1 MNARNSIIDPMK
13 RQYRDDKVV
22 GLAEGVKRSTISPDM
37 MEGSLKVRY
46 DKYDGKIPL
55 EVEEMEAREKT
66 ETRPLV
72 LFIVGYWTALKIF
85 LYYLISMSSVLTI
98 TLSVGLTVYW
108 YGIFK
113 EDTSNKL
120 SAGGMDWVL
129 LGFAVVTPLSLTIG
143 IAFRRR
149 ERALIEV
156 AKFRSFAFQLFLAHS
171 LWDWDVP
178 DKIEGRAGA
187 NVDWVGHADEVLSE
201 LVAIGDELFRF
212 LTLPS
217 TSRSRHRV
225 TKSGRR
231 EAARTAEVAYR
242 LYDSFY
248 TKRMVRLSVLSEN
261 IKRAGLPSGE
271 VSRIRQY
278 ERFIGEAIENLRLI
292 KSYRTPQTLRSFARL
307 FTTILPPFFAP
318 TYAQISVSINS
329 LAIGITFAVV
339 TALCLNALL
348 EGVEILEDPFT
359 AFVTLDGI
367 DVREEFKVL
376 HWQQLVNARNDIF
389 NDVMPYRDPHRKPFY
404 GSDRANDQ
412 GQMNTNV
419 VIEPTA
425 ILTVEP
431 HPDLPLGS
439 SESRGSF
446 KRRTRGITHKTLL
459 SWGDANMLAELEEGV
474 DPSDQDNCRESAYK
488 LYNRPRA
495 DSGITSLGTPGATPR
510 DRSTSG

>member
-22 GLAEGVKRSTISPDM
+22 GLSEGVKRSTISPDM

-98 TLSVGLTVYW
+98 AL
-108 YGIFK
+108 
-113 EDTSNKL
+113 DTSNKL

-171 LWDWDVP
+171 LWDWDIP

-201 LVAIGDELFRF
+201 LIAIGDELFRF

-231 EAARTAEVAYR
+231 EAARTAELSLLFIVR
-242 LYDSFY
+242 LYH
-248 TKRMVRLSVLSEN
+248 
-261 IKRAGLPSGE
+261 
-271 VSRIRQY
+271 Q
-278 ERFIGEAIENLRLI
+278 
-292 KSYRTPQTLRSFARL
+292 
-307 FTTILPPFFAP
+307 

-439 SESRGSF
+439 SESTGGSF
-446 KRRTRGITHKTLL
+446 KRRTRGITHKALL
-459 SWGDANMLAELEEGV
+459 SWGDANMLAQLEEGV